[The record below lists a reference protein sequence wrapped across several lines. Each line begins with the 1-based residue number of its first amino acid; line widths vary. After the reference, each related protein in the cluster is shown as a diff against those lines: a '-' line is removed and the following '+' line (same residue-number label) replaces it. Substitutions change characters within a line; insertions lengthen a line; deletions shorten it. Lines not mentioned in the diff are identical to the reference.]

1 MGSLGKEIQGGMQET
16 CEVGNQPTS
25 VGFLGWGGCH
35 LKALLESNQEM
46 LTWLV
51 LFPTTFPHYL
61 RAG

>member
-1 MGSLGKEIQGGMQET
+1 MGSLGKAIQGGMQET
-16 CEVGNQPTS
+16 CEVGKQPPS
-25 VGFLGWGGCH
+25 VGFSGGGGV
-35 LKALLESNQEM
+35 SP